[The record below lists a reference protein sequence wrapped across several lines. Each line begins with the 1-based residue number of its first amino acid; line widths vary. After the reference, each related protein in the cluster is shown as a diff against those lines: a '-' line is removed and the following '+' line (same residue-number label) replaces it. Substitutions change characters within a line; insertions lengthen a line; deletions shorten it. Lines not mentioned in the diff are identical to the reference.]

1 MAGGAAPGGRGGRAA
16 APGGPPQ
23 AGQAPV
29 LQRALQAG
37 HDGRPRRE
45 GQGGEG
51 ATALIILALVD
62 PLPRRRRDGPGLLPR
77 ALLAAGP
84 LCQQLGQ
91 RGGAVHGQ
99 DQRLGRAEEAEQ
111 AVQAGKD
118 EEDEVVRVLGW

>member
-1 MAGGAAPGGRGGRAA
+1 MRASLPPATPLAGPA
-16 APGGPPQ
+16 
-23 AGQAPV
+23 
-29 LQRALQAG
+29 
-37 HDGRPRRE
+37 RPWSRDLKSMRNHLCQVGTRRKR
-45 GQGGEG
+45 G